1 MVASM
6 VPPYFVGKAIIREMA
21 FSNMS
26 LIFPEEF
33 LMVAPISYT
42 IYTANLNF
50 IKLSKQVIITYKRMV
65 T

>member
-50 IKLSKQVIITYKRMV
+50 Y
-65 T
+65 